1 MRGEETRIPLGQ
13 IFTLPACAGFMANNI
28 FLILM
33 LSVLSLQVL
42 ARTREIGKLKVGV
55 ILPLSGDLAAYGI
68 DAVTGIKMAV
78 RQTDDTPTRI
88 EVELLIRDSASHTKT
103 AGDLAESLIKEHH
116 VHALIGAIS
125 SAATLEIAR
134 VAQRNQKLLIVPVST
149 ASTITRMGSHIF
161 RSCVTDGYQGAVL
174 AKFALNNLQKKRA
187 AILLEEGFSH
197 METIAQQ
204 FRSYLQNHGGT
215 IVEQLTLNPST
226 TRAVLRKLA
235 AHSPEVILLPSSH
248 RVVSKV
254 IAQAQRLRISAS
266 FLGIGDGH
274 HPIVKGKHFFV
285 THFSPD
291 DSQLSA
297 AKFTTDFKLQN
308 QRSPS
313 EFAAMSYDAMAIL
326 LDAVRRARS
335 TRSFP
340 LLANLARTRNFLG
353 LVGKVSIDR
362 HRNAIKPTFV
372 LGMDNSLH
380 KIAPIT
386 RY

>member
-1 MRGEETRIPLGQ
+1 
-13 IFTLPACAGFMANNI
+13 
-28 FLILM
+28 
-33 LSVLSLQVL
+33 
-42 ARTREIGKLKVGV
+42 
-55 ILPLSGDLAAYGI
+55 
-68 DAVTGIKMAV
+68 MAV

-235 AHSPEVILLPSSH
+235 AHSPEVILLPSVPSGREQSH
-248 RVVSKV
+248 SSGT
-254 IAQAQRLRISAS
+254 ASAH
-266 FLGIGDGH
+266 ICQ
-274 HPIVKGKHFFV
+274 
-285 THFSPD
+285 FS
-291 DSQLSA
+291 
-297 AKFTTDFKLQN
+297 
-308 QRSPS
+308 
-313 EFAAMSYDAMAIL
+313 
-326 LDAVRRARS
+326 
-335 TRSFP
+335 
-340 LLANLARTRNFLG
+340 
-353 LVGKVSIDR
+353 
-362 HRNAIKPTFV
+362 
-372 LGMDNSLH
+372 
-380 KIAPIT
+380 
-386 RY
+386 RYR